1 MPNMS
6 GETALKNLKEIEGF
20 NTPVIALTAD
30 AIAGAEE
37 KYKEEGFTSYIA
49 KPFSKDQIKLKLD
62 KVFEELE
69 NNNKDNSKDK
79 DTKKNNDNKTYN
91 EKYLLDNG
99 IDYKKG
105 VELFGD
111 ITTYKEML
119 RDWNKDSLSKFKK
132 IKELLDKKDMPNYSV
147 EVHSLKSDAKY
158 FGMDKLA
165 SISLDHEL
173 KSKENDTDY
182 VSKNFKTLEKEVKR
196 IIQVVSK

>member
-1 MPNMS
+1 M
-6 GETALKNLKEIEGF
+6 
-20 NTPVIALTAD
+20 
-30 AIAGAEE
+30 
-37 KYKEEGFTSYIA
+37 
-49 KPFSKDQIKLKLD
+49 
-62 KVFEELE
+62 
-69 NNNKDNSKDK
+69 
-79 DTKKNNDNKTYN
+79 
-91 EKYLLDNG
+91 LDNG

-111 ITTYKEML
+111 IETYKEML

-132 IKELLDKKDMPNYSV
+132 IKEFLDKKDMLNYSV

-182 VSKNFKTLEKEVKR
+182 VINNFEELEKEFNRVIEIVGKYL
-196 IIQVVSK
+196 K